1 MNRKSLTIAATT
13 VTAVSSAVLVA
24 KKVKNNKKDEKINTY
39 RNTELGKY
47 DKNDKGIYYTNGNY
61 EAFARPKKPENVEN
75 KNAYLIGSGLASLA
89 AACFLVRDGQMPGK
103 NIHILEAMDIAGGAC
118 DGIFDPSRG
127 YIMRG
132 GREMEN
138 HFECLW
144 DLFRSIPSLE
154 IKDASVL
161 DEFYWL
167 NKEDPN
173 YSLCRATI
181 NRGQDAKTNGQ
192 FNLSQKGCMEI
203 MKLFMT
209 KDEDLYDKTIEDVF
223 DEIRSGR
230 KLTQSK
236 WEEVIDVVL
245 AIIDFLK
252 DEISKV
258 QEGLFPQA
266 SIEELYQRSS
276 NLLKEDI
283 EENISYNT
291 QVDETVDEVVNL
303 DSNGMKIKV
312 FFEDGCGMESIRAL
326 GVLMSLEGMHSSI
339 KTVPENLEDDCDGEI
354 AQNGLLLVLENPI
367 DKEAIEKAIQGTM
380 FLKCFEI
387 EEPNENN
394 KEEVAEAEVSEKIE
408 EIEIKEDL
416 NKEETVIEETITNK
430 EETHVLEVV
439 KEESQTEVK
448 ENKIEEKKT
457 LDKNKSNKET
467 KNNFLTVNINK
478 IDMLMNLVGEIVTTE
493 SMVEKQSQLE
503 NFDRDNFEKQARR
516 LHQLTAELQD
526 VVMSIRMVPIS
537 STFTKMQRVVRDMS
551 KKTGKIVDLELI
563 GEQTEVDKTILEN
576 ISDPLM
582 HMIRNSMDHGV
593 EMPEERKAAG
603 KPEKATVTLEAKNTG
618 GDVVIVIKDDGR
630 GLNKEAIVK
639 KAIEKGITTKR
650 LEEIS
655 DKEAYNFIMAPGFS
669 TKEAVTEYS
678 GRGVGMDVVHT
689 NIKKLR
695 GSITIDSESGKGTM
709 FIIRI
714 PLTLAIIDGMKVEI
728 GNEIYIIPSL
738 NIKEV
743 FRSGSY
749 EIVKNPN
756 GEEHSIVRGNCYKI
770 HRLAD
775 ILGIESKDK
784 NEGIMILVESEI
796 GNICIIVDKIIG
808 QQNVV
813 IKPIPQ
819 LLTQFEK
826 VQSYMSGCSILE
838 DGSISLIFDVNSII
852 TR

>member
-1 MNRKSLTIAATT
+1 MSGIDSMTEFYVYENMQLLEQLEEILLSGQSDTGELSQEEIEEIFRAMHTIKG
-13 VTAVSSAVLVA
+13 SSAMM
-24 KKVKNNKKDEKINTY
+24 
-39 RNTELGKY
+39 GY
-47 DKNDKGIYYTNGNY
+47 D
-61 EAFARPKKPENVEN
+61 
-75 KNAYLIGSGLASLA
+75 SL
-89 AACFLVRDGQMPGK
+89 M
-103 NIHILEAMDIAGGAC
+103 
-118 DGIFDPSRG
+118 
-127 YIMRG
+127 
-132 GREMEN
+132 
-138 HFECLW
+138 
-144 DLFRSIPSLE
+144 
-154 IKDASVL
+154 
-161 DEFYWL
+161 
-167 NKEDPN
+167 
-173 YSLCRATI
+173 
-181 NRGQDAKTNGQ
+181 
-192 FNLSQKGCMEI
+192 NLTHS
-203 MKLFMT
+203 
-209 KDEDLYDKTIEDVF
+209 IEDVF
-223 DEIRSGR
+223 DEIRGGR

-266 SIEELYQRSS
+266 SIDELYQRSS

-283 EENISYNT
+283 EENISENT
-291 QVDETVDEVVNL
+291 QVDEIVDEVVDL
-303 DSNGMKIKV
+303 ASNGMKIKV

-339 KTVPENLEDDCDGEI
+339 KTVPESLEDDCDEEI
-354 AQNGLLLVLENPI
+354 AKNGLLLVLENPT

-394 KEEVAEAEVSEKIE
+394 KGEAVVEAETE
-408 EIEIKEDL
+408 EIEIKEDS
-416 NKEETVIEETITNK
+416 NKEEKI
-430 EETHVLEVV
+430 
-439 KEESQTEVK
+439 SEVK
-448 ENKIEEKKT
+448 EKNTEEKPN
-457 LDKNKSNKET
+457 LEKNKPNKEARNNQSSN

-493 SMVEKQSQLE
+493 SMVEKQAQLE

-639 KAIEKGITTKR
+639 KAIEKGITTKK
-650 LEEIS
+650 LEDIS

-756 GEEHSIVRGNCYKI
+756 GEEHSIIRGNCYKI

-775 ILGIESKDK
+775 ILGIEPQDK

>member
-1 MNRKSLTIAATT
+1 MSGIDSMTEFYVYENMQLLEQLEEILLSGQSDTGELSQDEIEEIFRAMHTIKG
-13 VTAVSSAVLVA
+13 SSAMM
-24 KKVKNNKKDEKINTY
+24 
-39 RNTELGKY
+39 GY
-47 DKNDKGIYYTNGNY
+47 D
-61 EAFARPKKPENVEN
+61 
-75 KNAYLIGSGLASLA
+75 SL
-89 AACFLVRDGQMPGK
+89 M
-103 NIHILEAMDIAGGAC
+103 
-118 DGIFDPSRG
+118 
-127 YIMRG
+127 
-132 GREMEN
+132 
-138 HFECLW
+138 
-144 DLFRSIPSLE
+144 
-154 IKDASVL
+154 
-161 DEFYWL
+161 
-167 NKEDPN
+167 
-173 YSLCRATI
+173 
-181 NRGQDAKTNGQ
+181 
-192 FNLSQKGCMEI
+192 NLTHS
-203 MKLFMT
+203 
-209 KDEDLYDKTIEDVF
+209 IEDVF
-223 DEIRSGR
+223 DEIRGGR
-230 KLTQSK
+230 ILSQSK

-266 SIEELYQRSS
+266 SIDELYQKSC
-276 NLLKEDI
+276 NLLKEDENEKVEETI
-283 EENISYNT
+283 EENSQDNIV
-291 QVDETVDEVVNL
+291 VDL
-303 DSNGMKIKV
+303 DSNSMKIKV

-326 GVLMSLEGMHSSI
+326 GVIMSLEGMHSSI
-339 KTVPENLEDDCDGEI
+339 KTIPESLEDDCDEEI
-354 AQNGLLLVLENPI
+354 AKNGLLIVLENPT
-367 DKEAIEKAIQGTM
+367 DKEAIEKCVQGTM
-380 FLKCFEI
+380 FLKSYEI
-387 EEPNENN
+387 EEASETNTVQEEVSNDLEQIEIDKTEEV
-394 KEEVAEAEVSEKIE
+394 KEELITEEVIKE
-408 EIEIKEDL
+408 EI
-416 NKEETVIEETITNK
+416 VIEEK
-430 EETHVLEVV
+430 VSEEVIV
-439 KEESQTEVK
+439 EESKK
-448 ENKIEEKKT
+448 EKAVEKKPLET
-457 LDKNKSNKET
+457 DKTSNKDSKSNQSSN

-493 SMVEKQSQLE
+493 SMVEKQSQAE
-503 NFDRDNFEKQARR
+503 NFDRDTFEKQARR
-516 LHQLTAELQD
+516 LHQLTNELQD

-551 KKTGKIVDLELI
+551 KKTGKIVDLVLI

-593 EMPEERKAAG
+593 ETPEERKEKG
-603 KPEKATVTLEAKNTG
+603 KPERATVTLEAKNTG
-618 GDVVIVIKDDGR
+618 GDVVIIIKDDGR
-630 GLNKEAIVK
+630 GLNKEAIVN
-639 KAIEKGITTKR
+639 KAIEKGITNKK

-709 FIIRI
+709 FVIRI

-728 GNEIYIIPSL
+728 GNETYIIPSL

-743 FRSGSY
+743 FTSGSY

-756 GEEHSIVRGNCYKI
+756 GEEHSIIRGNCYKI
-770 HRLAD
+770 HRLSD
-775 ILGIESKDK
+775 ILGIESKDN

-796 GNICIIVDKIIG
+796 GNICIIVDRIIG

-852 TR
+852 SR

>member
-1 MNRKSLTIAATT
+1 MSGIDSMTEFYVYENMQLLEQLEEILLSGQSDTGELSQEEIEEIFRAMHTIKG
-13 VTAVSSAVLVA
+13 SSAMM
-24 KKVKNNKKDEKINTY
+24 
-39 RNTELGKY
+39 GY
-47 DKNDKGIYYTNGNY
+47 D
-61 EAFARPKKPENVEN
+61 
-75 KNAYLIGSGLASLA
+75 SL
-89 AACFLVRDGQMPGK
+89 M
-103 NIHILEAMDIAGGAC
+103 
-118 DGIFDPSRG
+118 
-127 YIMRG
+127 
-132 GREMEN
+132 
-138 HFECLW
+138 
-144 DLFRSIPSLE
+144 
-154 IKDASVL
+154 
-161 DEFYWL
+161 
-167 NKEDPN
+167 
-173 YSLCRATI
+173 
-181 NRGQDAKTNGQ
+181 
-192 FNLSQKGCMEI
+192 NLTHS
-203 MKLFMT
+203 
-209 KDEDLYDKTIEDVF
+209 IEDVF

-303 DSNGMKIKV
+303 DSNRMKIKV

-394 KEEVAEAEVSEKIE
+394 KEEI
-408 EIEIKEDL
+408 
-416 NKEETVIEETITNK
+416 
-430 EETHVLEVV
+430 HVLEVV